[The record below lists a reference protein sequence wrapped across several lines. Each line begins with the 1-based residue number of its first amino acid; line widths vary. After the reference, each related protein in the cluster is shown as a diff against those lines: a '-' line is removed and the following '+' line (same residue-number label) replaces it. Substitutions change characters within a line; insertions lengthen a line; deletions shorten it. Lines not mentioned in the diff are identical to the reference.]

1 MFTFGRVKS
10 LRIRVSIWGLGYN
23 NECKNVQG
31 NANMTPIMVSTYKS
45 PKKAELYLF
54 IPKEKGLESLAD
66 ELLVMFGEPEHII
79 DFDLTPDRKMPRCD
93 ATQVYKDLQTKGYFM
108 QMPPTEVEKISDM
121 PAPPPH
127 LDNIF

>member
-1 MFTFGRVKS
+1 MK
-10 LRIRVSIWGLGYN
+10 
-23 NECKNVQG
+23 
-31 NANMTPIMVSTYKS
+31 PIIVSTYKS

-54 IPKEKGLESLAD
+54 LPKESALDSLAD
-66 ELLVMFGEPEHII
+66 ELLVMFGEPKHII

-93 ATQVYKDLQTKGYFM
+93 AAQVYEALQTKGYFM